1 MTELLITNLSQEIGL
16 VLDGIGRSSQIIP
29 AIYLA
34 YVGVMACGRFVELM
48 AFEALEIPELDNLV
62 AHHVRMRSQSFLYCL
77 QGIAHHIVPIFLMQ
91 RYNLQREIIPACY
104 EAAYF
109 YVLVGIAVTAVVIAS
124 YTYVEKMQVV
134 ALLFEKM

>member
-1 MTELLITNLSQEIGL
+1 
-16 VLDGIGRSSQIIP
+16 
-29 AIYLA
+29 
-34 YVGVMACGRFVELM
+34 
-48 AFEALEIPELDNLV
+48 
-62 AHHVRMRSQSFLYCL
+62 
-77 QGIAHHIVPIFLMQ
+77 MQ